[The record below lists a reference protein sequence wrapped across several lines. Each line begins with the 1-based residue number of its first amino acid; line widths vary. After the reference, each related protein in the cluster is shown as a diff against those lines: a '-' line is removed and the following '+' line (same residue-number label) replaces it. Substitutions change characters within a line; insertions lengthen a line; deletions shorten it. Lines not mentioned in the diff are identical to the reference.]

1 MTEKFSKKYSLMF
14 GDMDI
19 NYHMTKMAVAKY
31 FQETFARF
39 CAKHNLAAF
48 DVLKDGIIWVVSDL
62 RAEILNRLPMW
73 SEEFTVRVWISETTK
88 MRTYIEFEIVCHEKI
103 VAKGESCFYM
113 LDEKTRRP
121 IKSMDLVKPFGL
133 IDEKVFG
140 EHTKQNYE
148 ISGEKISEKIHEV
161 TVRDLDFNYHVNNL
175 SYIGISFET
184 APSDFL
190 EKNEITSYSIQ
201 FLQETRLGD
210 KLGCELYLD
219 GNKIISR
226 IYNMEDEKDVCLAW
240 AKYRE
245 RNDFCRNPREA
256 GVDFE

>member
-1 MTEKFSKKYSLMF
+1 MTDKFVKKYSLMF

-19 NYHMTKMAVAKY
+19 NYHMTKIAAAKY
-31 FQETFARF
+31 FQETFARY

-62 RAEILNRLPMW
+62 KVEILDRLPMW

-103 VAKGESCFYM
+103 CAKGESCFYM

-121 IKSMDLVKPFGL
+121 IKSIDLVKPFGL

-140 EHTKQNYE
+140 EHIKQNYE
-148 ISGEKISEKIHEV
+148 ILGEKFSEKIHEV

-175 SYIGISFET
+175 SYIGIAFET
-184 APSDFL
+184 APADFL
-190 EKNEITSYSIQ
+190 EKNEVTTYSIK
-201 FLQETRLGD
+201 FLQETHLGD
-210 KLGCELYLD
+210 KLGCELYRY
-219 GNKIISR
+219 GNKIISK
-226 IYNMEDEKDVCLAW
+226 IYNTEDDKDVCLAW

-245 RNDFCRNPREA
+245 RVDFCRNPREA
-256 GVDFE
+256 GVNFE

>member
-1 MTEKFSKKYSLMF
+1 MF

-19 NYHMTKMAVAKY
+19 NYHMTKMAAAKY

-39 CAKHNLAAF
+39 CAKYHLAAF

-62 RAEILNRLPMW
+62 RVEILNRLPMW
-73 SEEFTVRVWISETTK
+73 SEEFTVEVWISETTK
-88 MRTYIEFEIVCHEKI
+88 MRTYIEFEIKCHDLA

-113 LDEKTRRP
+113 LDEKNRRP
-121 IKSMDLVKPFGL
+121 IKSIDLVKAFGL

-184 APSDFL
+184 APAEFL
-190 EKNEITSYSIQ
+190 EHNEVTSYSIK
-201 FLQETRLGD
+201 FLQETHLGD
-210 KLGCELYLD
+210 KLGCELYQD
-219 GNKIISR
+219 GDKIISR
-226 IYNMEDEKDVCLAW
+226 IFNTVDNSDVFLAW

-245 RNDFCRNPREA
+245 RTDFCRNPREA
-256 GVDFE
+256 GVDFS